1 MSDHQYKVALKGIML
16 QLETAKRL
24 GCKRVIA
31 DCQKRIEKLQLKL
44 LQPSFLSETNKYENN
59 CRVGK
64 AIRQQQEQN

>member
-31 DCQKRIEKLQLKL
+31 DCQKIIEKLQLKL
-44 LQPSFLSETNKYENN
+44 LQPSF
-59 CRVGK
+59 
-64 AIRQQQEQN
+64 

>member
-1 MSDHQYKVALKGIML
+1 MSDHQYKVALKDIML

-44 LQPSFLSETNKYENN
+44 LQPSF
-59 CRVGK
+59 
-64 AIRQQQEQN
+64 

>member
-16 QLETAKRL
+16 QLEL

-44 LQPSFLSETNKYENN
+44 LQPSF
-59 CRVGK
+59 
-64 AIRQQQEQN
+64 